1 MGSSTSPDEN
11 LPLVDL
17 NASINHPKTHTRDV
31 HILSLAF
38 LLVFSAYG
46 AVQNL
51 ESTVNDE
58 GDLGTIS
65 LGILYVSF
73 MVFSLFASLFV
84 RKLGSKNAL
93 LLGTTGYWL
102 FTAANLMP
110 NWYTM
115 VPASVYMGFCASIIW
130 VGQGTYLTSTA
141 RSHARDCNIH
151 EGTVIGNFNGE
162 FWGIYA
168 THQVIGNVLALFLL
182 KDGKDGDSTGAT
194 MLFFVFL
201 CILTFGCILMCFLR
215 RKDGII
221 DEQSK
226 ESSVSCVSFVVS
238 VAKTVVKP
246 LFDIRILLIIPLFA
260 YSGLQQA
267 FVWAEFTKKI
277 VKPALGES
285 GIGGSMAVYGAADAI
300 CSLVAGR
307 LTSSVTSVTWIVVGG
322 CSAHAIV
329 LLWILLKYGTT
340 SGVLGVV
347 YPLLMAAALGI
358 GDGVFMTQ
366 TNALLGMLFKH
377 DLEGAFAQ
385 LKVWQSLS
393 IAVIFFLMPY
403 ISLHAMAAIMLI
415 VLCIALTTFLVLT
428 LKVEKASFR
437 IFQQPQL

>member
-1 MGSSTSPDEN
+1 MGSITSLDES
-11 LPLVDL
+11 LPLVDQ
-17 NASINHPKTHTRDV
+17 NASINHPKTHSRDV

-73 MVFSLFASLFV
+73 MVFSFFASLFV

-102 FTAANLMP
+102 FTAANMMP

-130 VGQGTYLTSTA
+130 VGQ
-141 RSHARDCNIH
+141 
-151 EGTVIGNFNGE
+151 VIGNL
-162 FWGIYA
+162 
-168 THQVIGNVLALFLL
+168 LALFLL
-182 KDGKDGDSTGAT
+182 KDGKEGDTSGSGTKL
-194 MLFFVFL
+194 LFFVFL
-201 CILTFGCILMCFLR
+201 CILTLGCILMCFLHTR
-215 RKDGII
+215 DSALEDQPKN
-221 DEQSK
+221 
-226 ESSVSCVSFVVS
+226 SSINCFAYVVS
-238 VAKTVVKP
+238 IAKTVIKP

-285 GIGGSMAVYGAADAI
+285 GIGGSMAIYGAADAI

-307 LTSSVTSVTWIVVGG
+307 LTSSVSSVTWIIVGG
-322 CSAHAIV
+322 SSAHAIV
-329 LLWILLKYGTT
+329 LLWILLKYST
-340 SGVLGVV
+340 SSGFLGML
-347 YPLLMAAALGI
+347 YPLLMAAALGV
-358 GDGVFMTQ
+358 GDGVMMTQ
-366 TNALLGMLFKH
+366 INALLGMLFKH
-377 DLEGAFAQ
+377 DMEGAFAQ

-393 IAVIFFLMPY
+393 IAVIFFLTPY
-403 ISLHAMAAIMLI
+403 ISLHMMAVIMLTA
-415 VLCIALTTFLVLT
+415 LCISLSTFFILTQKVVKT
-428 LKVEKASFR
+428 L
-437 IFQQPQL
+437 